1 MCLYMEDASYQPQS
15 SSDSTIFC
23 DCTWKTWCCSV
34 EQRYYCD
41 LDWWILLMK
50 YLKISLVLILIFF
63 SNLYYEV
70 HILKAIFFIILIV
83 TLSNFILDVGSSC
96 NFWWLFSV
104 RPLLMSY
111 VVPKLSTQRKELIF
125 ILQIN
130 FTQFFWGFTLD
141 NLSKTSFLSLS
152 WTY

>member
-15 SSDSTIFC
+15 SSESTIFC
-23 DCTWKTWCCSV
+23 DCTWKTWCCSI

-70 HILKAIFFIILIV
+70 HIRKAIFFIILIV
-83 TLSNFILDVGSSC
+83 TLSNFILDVGSSYSLC
-96 NFWWLFSV
+96 DSSIEAFIDVLCCVKVEYSKERTNLHLADELHTV
-104 RPLLMSY
+104 LLRFY
-111 VVPKLSTQRKELIF
+111 
-125 ILQIN
+125 
-130 FTQFFWGFTLD
+130 
-141 NLSKTSFLSLS
+141 S
-152 WTY
+152 WQLV